1 MNTETVPSFSPLVEV
16 GLNLPPPLPLLVL
29 FCILICT
36 TIAFQSQ
43 FSYTQYSLSYK
54 IHVISCHSPFL
65 ILSPSCKAYL
75 CVSLLL
81 LSDVA
86 VPFQS

>member
-54 IHVISCHSPFL
+54 NSCNFLSLTFPHSISFL
-65 ILSPSCKAYL
+65 QSISL
-75 CVSLLL
+75 CFFVT
-81 LSDVA
+81 A
-86 VPFQS
+86 Q